1 MRTKTATEA
10 FERRRAWSL
19 VQVGGLGILLACAVM
34 WFLPAHAYAAGEAV
48 TIPPGPFT
56 DGQTITVSGTGFTGI
71 LATGLQIIECS
82 DPGGTT
88 ANLPMDAAS
97 GCDGTSV
104 SGNQINPSTTGTFS
118 TQYPIE
124 LLNASNSS
132 ILCDATD
139 ECVLWVGEDYNGE
152 FLSGPHAFSAP
163 FEIGSTT
170 TTTTTTSPTGTTT
183 TTSTTTTSTTTTS
196 TPPTTTTSTPTTTTS
211 SPSDTTT
218 TTVGSGTTT
227 TTVVGNGTTTTQA
240 VSTAGTGANSSGAS
254 PVSASSGQLA
264 FTGAPPF
271 LPWLAGFG
279 FLMSAVGLLG
289 RRLIRDGPV

>member
-1 MRTKTATEA
+1 M
-10 FERRRAWSL
+10 

-170 TTTTTTSPTGTTT
+170 TTTTTTSPTGTP
-183 TTSTTTTSTTTTS
+183 TTTSTTTTS